1 MYVCMYVCMYA
12 CMYVCMYVR
21 MYVCMHVCMYV
32 CMYVCVYKCIFTTE
46 ICHLVQ
52 FSTCGFTQIGSEIVV
67 SVGSEGAVSYDPVH
81 GTTLYVAMDSLPD
94 GIDEVTVSRKHG
106 FNACKLDPSMQTCSA
121 TVYFKIEPAINFTK
135 DVFIEIPHSF
145 SSFDTQDLCFVKFNY
160 DMDSTGSGEILPGLF
175 PAEYPYG
182 VITTRSFSSYKI
194 STKKQFQSNK
204 IEKKSRIRKLKPQHL
219 RSEAKIT
226 KSKESQLIKK
236 QLSVSNAVDHSLTPN
251 AYWFSIVE
259 SADKRIVFLSL
270 SQFTPTGHKV
280 FGQPEISTHAQM
292 TFFCVGIHPVLYCI
306 AQNFDK
312 GKY

>member
-1 MYVCMYVCMYA
+1 M
-12 CMYVCMYVR
+12 
-21 MYVCMHVCMYV
+21 
-32 CMYVCVYKCIFTTE
+32 
-46 ICHLVQ
+46 Q
-52 FSTCGFTQIGSEIVV
+52 FSICGFTQIGSEIVV

-81 GTTLYVAMDSLPD
+81 GTTLYVAKDSLPD
-94 GIDEVTVSRKHG
+94 GIDEVTVSRRHG

-121 TVYFKIEPAINFTK
+121 TVYFEIEPIINFTK

-160 DMDSTGSGEILPGLF
+160 DMDSTGSGEILQGLF

-182 VITTRSFSSYKI
+182 VITTRTFSSYKI

-204 IEKKSRIRKLKPQHL
+204 LEKKSRVRKLRPQHL

-251 AYWFSIVE
+251 AYWFSIIE
-259 SADKRIVFLSL
+259 SADKRLVFLSL

-280 FGQPEISTHAQM
+280 FGQPEVQYPQM
-292 TFFCVGIHPVLYCI
+292 THFSV
-306 AQNFDK
+306 
-312 GKY
+312 